1 MEDEMESR
9 ETWGVGGRH
18 GAVFRGDILRYK
30 KHAAR
35 IARRETAKE
44 GARVGGEDG

>member
-9 ETWGVGGRH
+9 ETWGMGGRH

-30 KHAAR
+30 KYAVGN
-35 IARRETAKE
+35 ARREH
-44 GARVGGEDG
+44 V